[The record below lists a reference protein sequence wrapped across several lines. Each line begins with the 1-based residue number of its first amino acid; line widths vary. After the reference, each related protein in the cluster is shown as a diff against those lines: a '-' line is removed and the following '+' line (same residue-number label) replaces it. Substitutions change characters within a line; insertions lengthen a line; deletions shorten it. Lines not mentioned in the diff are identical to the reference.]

1 MDSVERLSQ
10 YLAENSVH
18 REKARPTVHK
28 LEKRIDMRTQGLSST
43 IALSGNVDLES
54 AKKGMVRTALLVR
67 VVWLTYPDRP
77 PESIW
82 VNSPKRRPS

>member
-1 MDSVERLSQ
+1 MPLCVSVFAADRLLSVERLSQ

-43 IALSGNVDLES
+43 IALTGNVDLES
-54 AKKGMVRTALLVR
+54 AKKGMVSLG
-67 VVWLTYPDRP
+67 DRYLAQF
-77 PESIW
+77 S
-82 VNSPKRRPS
+82 